1 MPTNAAGGLLWR
13 YSDNGR
19 KKLQVALVH
28 RPRYDDWSL
37 PKGKLHPGEEIVV
50 CATRET
56 TEETG
61 SQVAVQQRL
70 TTLCYRVGSGTK
82 EVTYWSMR
90 SLGGEFVATDEVDQ
104 LRWAGPKKALHLL
117 SYAGD
122 KYLLKEF
129 LDAPRPDLIVV
140 LARHASAGK
149 RSEWP
154 AADGERPLDPIGWR
168 DATAAANLA
177 LLCAPKAVYSAPL
190 LRCRQTAVPVGD
202 ALGLDILDA
211 PELSDDSYAERPD
224 AAVETLLAL
233 AAKHECIYVCS
244 QGESIPGMLR
254 DLGVG
259 ADVET
264 RKGAFWV
271 LGLREGNVLFADY
284 YRRPSR

>member
-1 MPTNAAGGLLWR
+1 VPTDAAGGLLWR
-13 YSDNGR
+13 YSDTGR
-19 KKLQVALVH
+19 KVRIALVH

-37 PKGKLHPGEEIVV
+37 PKGKLHVGEEYPA
-50 CATRET
+50 CAARET
-56 TEETG
+56 AEETG
-61 SQVAVQQRL
+61 CQVAVQQRL

-90 SLGGEFVATDEVDQ
+90 SLGGHFAATREVDR
-104 LRWAGPKKALHLL
+104 LRWAGPKKALRLL

-122 KYLLKEF
+122 RYLVEEF
-129 LDAPRPDLIVV
+129 LDAPLPDSVVV

-149 RSEWP
+149 RSEWK
-154 AADGERPLDPIGWR
+154 AADDERPLDQIGWR

-177 LLCAPKAVYSAPL
+177 LLCAPRAVYSVPL
-190 LRCRQTAVPVGD
+190 LRCRQTAVPIGD

-211 PELSDDSYAERPD
+211 PELSDDGYAERPA

-233 AAKHECIYVCS
+233 AAKHESVYVCS
-244 QGESIPGMLR
+244 QGDSIPGMLR

-259 ADVET
+259 SDVET

-271 LGLREGNVLFADY
+271 LGLREGRVLFADY
-284 YRRPSR
+284 YRRAGR